1 MSEDE
6 ADKRE
11 AEGRNDRQVEEKSE
25 MRAVKNFNPTLIKRK
40 KQVSL

>member
-1 MSEDE
+1 MSEDEADE

-25 MRAVKNFNPTLIKRK
+25 MRAVKILT
-40 KQVSL
+40 QH